1 MHKSILAGIGLAA
14 SLLAGGMAVP
24 VARAE
29 SAKPPPGAEE
39 FMTGAVALAPEEYAR
54 LPKLPTFRQF
64 VPRRVDLSDKF
75 PVPGHQGRLPSC
87 TAWATTYAAQ
97 SFIRGRDIGHRP
109 LGPSE
114 QMSPAYVFRQLQP
127 ASAPCS
133 QPIRVTD
140 ALDFLKT
147 KGTVALADFPYDPA
161 QCAFT
166 SPASLDARA
175 ERFRLSDWRSVKR
188 LRDPRTGL
196 NALSLDDIKGAL
208 DQGQPIV
215 FIMPALEDFKYLQG
229 DTVYHHPEPSLDNL
243 HAMALTGY
251 DEGRQAFRLIN
262 SWGERWADHGYAWVD
277 YETFRFLA
285 VEAYAL
291 IDDPARRAP
300 PPPPPPAPARPTREM
315 LQAQAD
321 GLTCGSAT
329 VSASG
334 GHLALRGFA
343 GNAAQLAALRQAA
356 LAADPAVDFAVAHHP
371 WPQCEAEL
379 TLAAP
384 LAAGNVG
391 LIAQTTDGRARG
403 GDPVAMR
410 AGEMFGISA
419 DVPAGKPFLSLV
431 YLQADG
437 SAVELWRG
445 KASPAAAGG
454 HSVTIGLGG
463 ETEARFRVAAPLGDE
478 MVIALASD
486 RPLFGDELKDY
497 ATERQ
502 FLTALRARLT
512 TVAPDSVSAAVLRL
526 RTSP

>member
-1 MHKSILAGIGLAA
+1 MRKSILAGIGLVA
-14 SLLAGGMAVP
+14 SLLAGEF
-24 VARAE
+24 VA
-29 SAKPPPGAEE
+29 PGAVAQPARDASAADE
-39 FMTGAVALAPEEYAR
+39 FMTGAVALDPEEYAR

-75 PVPGHQGRLPSC
+75 PVPGHQGKLPSC

-97 SFIRGRDIGHRP
+97 SFIRGLDLGRRP
-109 LGPSE
+109 LGPNE
-114 QMSPAYVFRQLQP
+114 QMSPTYVFRQLQP
-127 ASAPCS
+127 ANAPCS

-140 ALDFLKT
+140 ALDFLKN
-147 KGTVALADFPYDPA
+147 KGTVALADFPNDPTR
-161 QCAFT
+161 CAFA
-166 SPASLDARA
+166 SPSSLESGAP
-175 ERFRLSDWRSVKR
+175 RFRLADWRSVKR
-188 LRDPRTGL
+188 LRDPRSGL

-208 DQGQPIV
+208 DQGQPVV

-229 DTVYHHPEPSLDNL
+229 DTIYRHSAPSLANL

-251 DEGRQAFRLIN
+251 DEGRQAFRVIN
-262 SWGERWADHGYAWVD
+262 SWGEGWADHGYAWVD
-277 YETFRFLA
+277 YATFRLLA

-291 IDDPARRAP
+291 LDDPTRRAP
-300 PPPPPPAPARPTREM
+300 PPPAPAQPPREK
-315 LQAQAD
+315 LQALAD

-334 GHLALRGFA
+334 NHLTIRGFA
-343 GNAAQLAALRQAA
+343 GDAAQLASLRQAA
-356 LAADPAVDFAVAHHP
+356 LAADPAADFAVAHHP

-379 TLAAP
+379 TLAP
-384 LAAGNVG
+384 SLKAANLG
-391 LIAQTTDGRARG
+391 LFAQTTDGRVRT

-410 AGEMFGISA
+410 AGELFGISA

-445 KASPAAAGG
+445 QASPPSSGR

-478 MVIALASD
+478 LVIALASD

-497 ATERQ
+497 ATERE

-512 TVAPDSVSAAVLRL
+512 TVPPGSVGAAVLRL
-526 RTSP
+526 RTGP